1 MRFFTYFLLIRFF
14 LASFLLLAAL
24 FCTFLFA
31 VRTFLAFSA
40 FFVSLLAFSLLLAAL
55 FLFTIFL
62 ATGIVVLCEC
72 HNRHRHY
79 GNHYNDFFHLFLNN
93 FVNYLMKHH
102 YKQCFYRG
110 KDRKYNCNYK
120 EYFRKIVVQKDF
132 LSVLPLQ
139 LAIFVLIPQLPSVHH
154 VLP

>member
-31 VRTFLAFSA
+31 VRTFLAFS
-40 FFVSLLAFSLLLAAL
+40 LLLAAL

-62 ATGIVVLCEC
+62 ATGIIVLCEC
-72 HNRHRHY
+72 HNRHHHY

-102 YKQCFYRG
+102 YKQCFSRG

>member
-14 LASFLLLAAL
+14 LASF
-24 FCTFLFA
+24 
-31 VRTFLAFSA
+31 
-40 FFVSLLAFSLLLAAL
+40 LLLAAL

-72 HNRHRHY
+72 HNRHHHY

-102 YKQCFYRG
+102 YKQCFSRG